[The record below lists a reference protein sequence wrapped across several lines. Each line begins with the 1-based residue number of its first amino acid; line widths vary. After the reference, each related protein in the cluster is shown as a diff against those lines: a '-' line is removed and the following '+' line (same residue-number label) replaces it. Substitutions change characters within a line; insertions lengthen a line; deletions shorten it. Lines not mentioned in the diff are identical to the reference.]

1 MPIRVTWFLALG
13 LFLALLAGCELEPDP
28 SLSAPPLTRAQ
39 ARSVTNCQHTIKTSS
54 LAFYS
59 TKLANLMEC
68 ADKLLAIQ
76 IQFENGLLT
85 ESQFNKAV
93 AKAQEDC
100 AKNFAAVSIASKN
113 LANEIIGNCRPVED
127 LIISS
132 YDPLQFV
139 ALGAAFNGESTEF
152 PLIQSVEDIIPYTCG
167 GGELWMDL
175 ALWFDAPRYPRLFD
189 DYLNN
194 ALPQLDSRC
203 TAFFIPPT

>member
-13 LFLALLAGCELEPDP
+13 LLMAMLAGCELDPDP
-28 SLSAPPLTRAQ
+28 SLSAPGLSRGQ
-39 ARSVTNCQHTIKTSS
+39 VRGVTNCQHTIKTSS

-76 IQFENGLLT
+76 VQFENGLLT

-100 AKNFAAVSIASKN
+100 ARNFLLISIASKN

-127 LIISS
+127 IIISS

-139 ALGAAFNGESTEF
+139 ALGALFSSETSGTF

-167 GGELWMDL
+167 GGEIWMDL
-175 ALWFDAPRYPRLFD
+175 ALWFDVPRYPRLFD
-189 DYLNN
+189 DFLNN
-194 ALPQLDSRC
+194 SLPQLDSRC
-203 TAFFIPPT
+203 TNFFPS